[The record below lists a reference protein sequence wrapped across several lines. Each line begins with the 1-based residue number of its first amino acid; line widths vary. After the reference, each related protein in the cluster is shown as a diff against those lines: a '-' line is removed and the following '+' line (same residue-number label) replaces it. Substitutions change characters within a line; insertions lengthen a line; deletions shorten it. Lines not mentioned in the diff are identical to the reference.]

1 MSSAISSMSGGFGAF
16 SSAGVAEARKSIDQV
31 ARSLVTKGERW
42 GVEYAL
48 KAKGEGTN
56 GAISGADVLAKIKNE
71 FPAYTLTDKDP
82 AGVTSGKN
90 LLYIDQKNL
99 DKMAGDSE
107 YRGKVMGLMRRE
119 LEGNRGLS
127 FKDATGATVNSKVT
141 GSVFSLSDKN
151 ASVDGIPYAGMADS
165 ESVSVQTSASS
176 GGGSGVEERGL
187 SASAEDVRD
196 RLEKRREA
204 LAAER
209 RKAAAAAAE
218 KKAAAEKAALE
229 DEATADGPIPGARS
243 LDVDLDS
250 LAIRAPDGTEATPE
264 GASIMVNGQPTRFRI
279 VV

>member
-42 GVEYAL
+42 GVEYAE

-56 GAISGADVLAKIKNE
+56 GAISGADVLAKIKSE

-165 ESVSVQTSASS
+165 ESVSVRTSAS
-176 GGGSGVEERGL
+176 SGVEERGL
-187 SASAEDVRD
+187 SASVEDVRD

-204 LAAER
+204 LAEER
-209 RKAAAAAAE
+209 RIATAATAENKAAA
-218 KKAAAEKAALE
+218 KKAALE
-229 DEATADGPIPGARS
+229 DEAAAEGPFPGALS
-243 LDVDLDS
+243 LDVDLAS
-250 LAIRAPDGTEATPE
+250 VTTRALDGTETTSE
-264 GASIMVNGQPTRFRI
+264 GASITLNGQPTRFRI